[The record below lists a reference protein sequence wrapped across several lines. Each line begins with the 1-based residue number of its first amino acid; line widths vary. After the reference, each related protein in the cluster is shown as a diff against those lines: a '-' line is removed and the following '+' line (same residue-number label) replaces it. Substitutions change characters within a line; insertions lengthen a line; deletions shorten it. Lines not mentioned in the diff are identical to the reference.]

1 MAHRQFTDAAG
12 VVWRVFETDPTAFP
26 ADWEHRAA
34 MLHADFLGGW
44 LTFASSGETRRL
56 APIPPS
62 WSELPAEQLGLLC
75 RNAKAEG
82 ADGDYE
88 GTRQSPSHDM
98 SDESRNARGL

>member
-56 APIPPS
+56 APIPPA
-62 WSELPAEQLGLLC
+62 WLEMPAEQLGLLC
-75 RNAKAEG
+75 RGAKPDG
-82 ADGDYE
+82 AAADYE
-88 GTRQSPSHDM
+88 GTRRSPSREAGE
-98 SDESRNARGL
+98 ESPDAGRR